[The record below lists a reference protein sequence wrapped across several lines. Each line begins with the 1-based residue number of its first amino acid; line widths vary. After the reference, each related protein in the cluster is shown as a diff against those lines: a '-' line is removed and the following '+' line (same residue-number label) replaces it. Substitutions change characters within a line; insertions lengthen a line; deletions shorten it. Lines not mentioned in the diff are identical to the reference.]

1 MQYFLNADG
10 CPTCMIGNCMEK
22 EPRGVVALFRTV
34 GVGAGLARISSE
46 SFVDCVLTRIEKVT
60 PFSRLTGSGV
70 NVEPDGVMESRAPQ
84 IHGITQ
90 IPDIGPDCHIYR

>member
-1 MQYFLNADG
+1 
-10 CPTCMIGNCMEK
+10 MIGNCMEK
-22 EPRGVVALFRTV
+22 EPRGVVALFRDV

-70 NVEPDGVMESRAPQ
+70 NVKTDGAMESRAPQ
-84 IHGITQ
+84 IFKALPSPVGNESTVNRWLSLFTLQ
-90 IPDIGPDCHIYR
+90 SGGRPG

>member
-1 MQYFLNADG
+1 
-10 CPTCMIGNCMEK
+10 MIGNCMEK
-22 EPRGVVALFRTV
+22 EPRGVVALFRDV
-34 GVGAGLARISSE
+34 GGGAGLARISSE

-84 IHGITQ
+84 IH
-90 IPDIGPDCHIYR
+90 

>member
-1 MQYFLNADG
+1 
-10 CPTCMIGNCMEK
+10 MIGNCMEK
-22 EPRGVVALFRTV
+22 EPRGVVALFRDV

-46 SFVDCVLTRIEKVT
+46 SFADCVFTRIEKVT

-90 IPDIGPDCHIYR
+90 IPDIGPACHRYR